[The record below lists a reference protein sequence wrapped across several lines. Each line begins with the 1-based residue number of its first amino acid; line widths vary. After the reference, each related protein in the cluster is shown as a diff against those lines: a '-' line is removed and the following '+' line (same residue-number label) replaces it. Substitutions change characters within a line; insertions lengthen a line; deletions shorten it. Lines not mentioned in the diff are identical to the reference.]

1 MNAQMFLENFG
12 PIANAPGGVKRLREM
27 ILHYAVSGKLVAQ
40 IDSDGNAEQDIERA
54 NFLREEFQ
62 QRFKIRNRKPIE
74 SPRNEEIPFSIPKN
88 WKWTRMES
96 IACYIQRGKGPMY
109 AASGQALVVSQKCIQ
124 WSGFDLTPARRINDE
139 SLRQYGE
146 ERFLIK
152 GDILWNS
159 TGTGTAGRVAIYP
172 GSQEPVVADSH
183 VTIIRLAN
191 FIPQYVWCYLASPII
206 QARMA
211 PNQESSMVSGTTN
224 QVELSTS
231 KVVELPVPCPPIEEQ
246 KRIVAKLDE
255 LMALCD
261 KLEAQQQERERRFP
275 VLSRACH
282 ARFVES
288 PSLDNLRAIFD
299 EAGSVSTEDLRKT
312 IFALAAVG
320 KLVPQKP
327 TEEPA
332 QLLLQRIQTR
342 RARFLYEGYPNENE
356 ARTQAKKQR
365 EQKLPNG
372 LPKLPLGWV
381 WSTLMQASLLVVDC
395 HNKTALYVSEGI
407 RLLRTTNIR
416 NGQLNFADPKFVTE
430 VTYEKWSAR
439 CKPEPGDIL
448 ITREAPM
455 GEVCIIPSGMN
466 ICMGQ
471 RMMLVRLCPD
481 TMNRNF
487 LLYSLMEPGL
497 MDRVQDKPIGATV
510 KHLRVGGVE
519 TLLVPIPPLAEQH
532 RIVAKVD
539 QLMALI
545 DKLEEQQARKA
556 KVAEAFAQ
564 AAVSAITGTK
574 IKEPEKM
581 KAPKTELVSR
591 LQTRNKPNA
600 ADPAPLAKLLTDH
613 NGELP
618 AKALWQRSGLEIDAF
633 YQQLRTEMANGW
645 IIEPEKAVMKEI
657 EAD

>member
-1 MNAQMFLENFG
+1 MNAQMLLENFRH
-12 PIANAPGGVKRLREM
+12 IANAPGGVKRLREM

-40 IDSDGNAEQDIERA
+40 IDSDGNAEQDIERV

-62 QRFKIRNRKPIE
+62 HRFKIRNRKPIE

-124 WSGFDLTPARRINDE
+124 WSGFDLTPARRISDE

-172 GSQEPVVADSH
+172 GSQEPAVADSH

-246 KRIVAKLDE
+246 KRIVAKVDE

-288 PSLDNLRAIFD
+288 PSLANLKAIFD
-299 EAGSVSTEDLRKT
+299 EAEIVSTDDLRKT
-312 IFALAAVG
+312 VLDLACLG
-320 KLVPQKP
+320 KLVPQSNFNSTGKYLVEKIQAKRVELQNFGKISRRKP
-327 TEEPA
+327 CRSWNYDEVPFNIPTSWTWTMLGEATDIGTGSTPSKDNSRFWLNGTIPWIASGSTSYSRILAGDELVTEEA
-332 QLLLQRIQTR
+332 VIAHRLRI
-342 RARFLYEGYPNENE
+342 Y
-356 ARTQAKKQR
+356 
-365 EQKLPNG
+365 
-372 LPKLPLGWV
+372 
-381 WSTLMQASLLVVDC
+381 S
-395 HNKTALYVSEGI
+395 
-407 RLLRTTNIR
+407 
-416 NGQLNFADPKFVTE
+416 
-430 VTYEKWSAR
+430 
-439 CKPEPGDIL
+439 PG
-448 ITREAPM
+448 
-455 GEVCIIPSGMN
+455 
-466 ICMGQ
+466 
-471 RMMLVRLCPD
+471 
-481 TMNRNF
+481 
-487 LLYSLMEPGL
+487 
-497 MDRVQDKPIGATV
+497 
-510 KHLRVGGVE
+510 
-519 TLLVPIPPLAEQH
+519 TLLVALYGQGKTRGQVSTLEINATINQALAAICPIEGYEEMQDFLKILLLRNYDEIRSQSAGGAQPNLNVQKIKEMFIPLPPLAEQR

-556 KVAEAFAQ
+556 KVAQAFAQ
-564 AAVSAITGTK
+564 AAVSAITGTE